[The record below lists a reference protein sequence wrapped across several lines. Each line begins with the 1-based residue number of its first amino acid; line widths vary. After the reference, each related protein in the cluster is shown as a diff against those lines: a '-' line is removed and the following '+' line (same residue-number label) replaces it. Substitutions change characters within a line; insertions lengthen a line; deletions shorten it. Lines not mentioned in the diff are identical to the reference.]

1 MIEQIIRDLEAK
13 IRAETISDAGKS
25 ELLQSLAKLKAEMA
39 ALEKT
44 SVATREKLSLL
55 KNPVADLRASV
66 EGWEQSHP
74 KLVQTVNNISNT
86 LSNLGI

>member
-13 IRAETISDAGKS
+13 IRAESISDSGKS

-39 ALEKT
+39 ALEK
-44 SVATREKLSLL
+44 SSGATQEKLKSL
-55 KNPVADLRASV
+55 KNPIEDLRASV

-74 KLVQTVNNISNT
+74 KLVQTVNNISST

>member
-39 ALEKT
+39 ALEN
-44 SVATREKLSLL
+44 TREKLSSL
-55 KNPVADLRASV
+55 KSPVQELRASV
-66 EGWEQSHP
+66 EGFEQSHP
-74 KLVQTVNNISNT
+74 KLVQTVNSISNT
-86 LSNLGI
+86 LANLGV

>member
-1 MIEQIIRDLEAK
+1 MIEEIIRDLEAK
-13 IRAETISDAGKS
+13 IRAETISDSGKN
-25 ELLQSLAKLKAEMA
+25 ELLEKLAKLKAEMS

-44 SVATREKLSLL
+44 TDATQEKLKSLR
-55 KNPVADLRASV
+55 NPIEDLRASV

>member
-1 MIEQIIRDLEAK
+1 MIEEIIRDLEAK
-13 IRAETISDAGKS
+13 IRAESISDSGKS

-44 SVATREKLSLL
+44 SDATREKLNLL

-74 KLVQTVNNISNT
+74 KLVETVNNISST